1 MKPFWV
7 VLRMDVTAQIRSL
20 WFWLYTICV
29 IGIIVS
35 LFGAGITES
44 RVMGFTGLTR
54 LLLIFIEAT
63 NLILPIFIL
72 VTTVRTL
79 VKERE
84 NNVFEY
90 MLSFPVS
97 LCDYYFGK
105 VASRFFTVGLPLVL
119 AMMCAAILGFASHTA
134 VPIDVLALDLGL
146 LLAATVFYVGVG
158 FLISSLVKTQ
168 ELGLGIS
175 LFIWIVLIGFLD
187 VALLGFLM
195 KGIASENVVYAI
207 ALLNPVQIFKI
218 ASFSLFDP
226 VLSVIGPAS
235 YFILDLFGRSG
246 FLLYAFGFLF
256 AGGIIAM
263 SVGFCIFRRRD
274 LL

>member
-7 VLRMDVTAQIRSL
+7 VLRMDVAAQIHSL
-20 WFWLYTICV
+20 WFWLYTVCV
-29 IGIIVS
+29 VGIIAS
-35 LFGAGITES
+35 LFGAGITDS

-63 NLILPIFIL
+63 NLILPVFIL

-90 MLSFPVS
+90 LLSFPVS
-97 LCDYYFGK
+97 LRDYYFGK
-105 VASRFFTVGLPLVL
+105 VAGRLFTIALPLAL
-119 AMMCAAILGFASHTA
+119 AMVCAALLGAATHTP
-134 VPIDVLALDLGL
+134 VPADVLMLDLGL
-146 LLAATVFYVGVG
+146 LLAATVFYVGIG
-158 FLISSLVKTQ
+158 FFISSLVKTQ

-175 LFIWIVLIGFLD
+175 LFLWILLIGLLD

-195 KGIASENVVYAI
+195 KGIASEEVVYAI
-207 ALLNPVQIFKI
+207 ALMNPVQIFKI

-226 VLSVIGPAS
+226 VLSVIGPAA

-246 FLLYAFGFLF
+246 FLLYAFGFLL

-263 SVGFCIFRRRD
+263 MAGFCVFRRRD